1 MAIVCLLWASRLD
14 LLDSSSRFPC
24 PPPSGRP
31 TKGRH
36 HQEMGGWSREGPG
49 CLSPAASLCPS
60 VATAPAGPILPR
72 SCSHGLGERGPAPN
86 LVPYSFGGSGGGG
99 DRFLLL
105 PAAGLPAGS
114 VPHSVLTHLGLLQ
127 ACITLAPTPPPPRG
141 RRDRRRARRPP
152 MELCCCQRALLQ
164 PCVPS
169 CSPEWTL
176 CHFLR
181 LKRERRASGDY
192 GLFSNTV

>member
-1 MAIVCLLWASRLD
+1 
-14 LLDSSSRFPC
+14 
-24 PPPSGRP
+24 
-31 TKGRH
+31 
-36 HQEMGGWSREGPG
+36 MGGWSREGPG

-127 ACITLAPTPPPPRG
+127 ACITLAPTPPPPGQTRSQKSPAASNG
-141 RRDRRRARRPP
+141 VVLLPKSFASA
-152 MELCCCQRALLQ
+152 LC
-164 PCVPS
+164 S
-169 CSPEWTL
+169 
-176 CHFLR
+176 F
-181 LKRERRASGDY
+181 
-192 GLFSNTV
+192 LFSRMDPLPLSATKEGEESFWRLRAVFEYCMIIRLGTSLEAGSQRRL